1 MSLTLGLTL
10 ASTGWGIGSSIY
22 DRSRQKK
29 AKEKR
34 GKFFDN
40 EINSILGKMTNNLD
54 DVDFDSIRSAEMRMP
69 TLQFQDQMRDIS
81 TQRDSR
87 LGQSGFADSG
97 FINQDF
103 DAQRTMATEG
113 LASQRFNVDRGIID
127 MQSQLESMINENKLR
142 AKELEFSYKYG

>member
-1 MSLTLGLTL
+1 MSLTLGLSL
-10 ASTGWGIGSSIY
+10 ASTAWGIGSSIHN
-22 DRSRQKK
+22 RNRQKK

-34 GKFFDN
+34 SRFFDSQ
-40 EINSILGKMTNNLD
+40 INPLLQQMDTGE

-69 TLQFQDQMRDIS
+69 TLQFQNQMRGIS
-81 TQRDSR
+81 NQRDSR

-142 AKELEFSYKYG
+142 AKELAFSYKYG